1 MKSKMIELQLTVE
14 DFDGIDLESY
24 AIDIAELVANGATA
38 GKSLDEKISWTIYNK
53 YKDEDEDF

>member
-1 MKSKMIELQLTVE
+1 MIELQLTVE

>member
-1 MKSKMIELQLTVE
+1 MNKQINLQMSVE

-38 GKSLDEKISWTIYNK
+38 GKSLDDKIRWYIFSDSEPSY
-53 YKDEDEDF
+53 